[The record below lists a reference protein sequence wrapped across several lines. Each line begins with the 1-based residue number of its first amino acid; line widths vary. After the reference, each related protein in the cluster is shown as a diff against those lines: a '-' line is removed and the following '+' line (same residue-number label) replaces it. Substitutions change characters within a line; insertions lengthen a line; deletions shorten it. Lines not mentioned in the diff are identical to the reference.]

1 MAYKSNLDKM
11 LEAVLLDEQL
21 MKFGKYE
28 AYEVGN
34 IYQALESDNYVINVV
49 AQIIKRCSEDDAKES
64 EIWREASV
72 ESLISFARRQS
83 IKAAEINDYLK
94 RNV

>member
-1 MAYKSNLDKM
+1 MGYKTNLDKM

-21 MKFGKYE
+21 IKFGKYE
-28 AYEVGN
+28 PNEIGD

-49 AQIIKRCSEDDAKES
+49 AQIIKRSSEKDAKES
-64 EIWREASV
+64 EIWRE
-72 ESLISFARRQS
+72 
-83 IKAAEINDYLK
+83 INDYLK

>member
-49 AQIIKRCSEDDAKES
+49 AQIIKRCSEDDAKETYDYKGITNQ
-64 EIWREASV
+64 EFPK
-72 ESLISFARRQS
+72 LLRR
-83 IKAAEINDYLK
+83 
-94 RNV
+94 

>member
-21 MKFGKYE
+21 MKFGKHE

-64 EIWREASV
+64 EIWRE
-72 ESLISFARRQS
+72 
-83 IKAAEINDYLK
+83 INDYLK

>member
-28 AYEVGN
+28 AYEVVN

-64 EIWREASV
+64 EIWRE
-72 ESLISFARRQS
+72 
-83 IKAAEINDYLK
+83 INDYLK

>member
-11 LEAVLLDEQL
+11 LEAVLLDEGL

-28 AYEVGN
+28 PNEIGG
-34 IYQALESDNYVINVV
+34 IYQALDSDNYVINVV

-64 EIWREASV
+64 EIWREV
-72 ESLISFARRQS
+72 
-83 IKAAEINDYLK
+83 NDFLK
-94 RNV
+94 RKV

>member
-64 EIWREASV
+64 EIWRE
-72 ESLISFARRQS
+72 
-83 IKAAEINDYLK
+83 INDYLK
-94 RNV
+94 ETYDYKGITNQEFPKLLWR

>member
-64 EIWREASV
+64 EIWRE
-72 ESLISFARRQS
+72 
-83 IKAAEINDYLK
+83 INDYLK
-94 RNV
+94 ETYDYKGITNQEFPKLLRR

>member
-28 AYEVGN
+28 AY
-34 IYQALESDNYVINVV
+34 VINVV

-64 EIWREASV
+64 EIWRE
-72 ESLISFARRQS
+72 
-83 IKAAEINDYLK
+83 INDYLK

>member
-49 AQIIKRCSEDDAKES
+49 AQIIKDVQKTTPKKAKSGEKLMT
-64 EIWREASV
+64 I
-72 ESLISFARRQS
+72 
-83 IKAAEINDYLK
+83 
-94 RNV
+94 

>member
-34 IYQALESDNYVINVV
+34 IYQALVSGNYVYDVIV
-49 AQIIKRCSEDDAKES
+49 R
-64 EIWREASV
+64 
-72 ESLISFARRQS
+72 L
-83 IKAAEINDYLK
+83 
-94 RNV
+94 

>member
-34 IYQALESDNYVINVV
+34 IYQVLESDNYVINVV

-64 EIWREASV
+64 EIWRE
-72 ESLISFARRQS
+72 
-83 IKAAEINDYLK
+83 INDYLK

>member
-49 AQIIKRCSEDDAKES
+49 AKLLKDALKMT
-64 EIWREASV
+64 
-72 ESLISFARRQS
+72 
-83 IKAAEINDYLK
+83 LK
-94 RNV
+94 RAKSGEKLMTI

>member
-34 IYQALESDNYVINVV
+34 IYLALESDNYVINVV

-64 EIWREASV
+64 EIWRE
-72 ESLISFARRQS
+72 
-83 IKAAEINDYLK
+83 INDYLK

>member
-21 MKFGKYE
+21 MKFGK
-28 AYEVGN
+28 YEVGN

-64 EIWREASV
+64 EIWRE
-72 ESLISFARRQS
+72 
-83 IKAAEINDYLK
+83 INDYLK

>member
-21 MKFGKYE
+21 MKFGKYK

-64 EIWREASV
+64 EIWRE
-72 ESLISFARRQS
+72 
-83 IKAAEINDYLK
+83 INDYLK

>member
-34 IYQALESDNYVINVV
+34 IDQALESDNYVINVV
-49 AQIIKRCSEDDAKES
+49 DQMIKSCSEDDDKER
-64 EIWREASV
+64 EIWR
-72 ESLISFARRQS
+72 
-83 IKAAEINDYLK
+83 EINDYLK

>member
-34 IYQALESDNYVINVV
+34 IYQALESSLPSVHNLDSEYPESMSSLVICILCKVV
-49 AQIIKRCSEDDAKES
+49 
-64 EIWREASV
+64 
-72 ESLISFARRQS
+72 
-83 IKAAEINDYLK
+83 
-94 RNV
+94 

>member
-11 LEAVLLDEQL
+11 LEAVLLDEGL

-28 AYEVGN
+28 PNEIGG
-34 IYQALESDNYVINVV
+34 IYQTLDSDNYVINVV

-64 EIWREASV
+64 EIWREV
-72 ESLISFARRQS
+72 
-83 IKAAEINDYLK
+83 NDFLK
-94 RNV
+94 RKV

>member
-21 MKFGKYE
+21 MKFGKCE

-64 EIWREASV
+64 EIWRE
-72 ESLISFARRQS
+72 
-83 IKAAEINDYLK
+83 INDYLK

>member
-34 IYQALESDNYVINVV
+34 IYQSLESDNYVINVV

-64 EIWREASV
+64 EIWRE
-72 ESLISFARRQS
+72 
-83 IKAAEINDYLK
+83 INDYLK

>member
-28 AYEVGN
+28 AYEVSN

-64 EIWREASV
+64 EIWRE
-72 ESLISFARRQS
+72 
-83 IKAAEINDYLK
+83 INDYLK

>member
-21 MKFGKYE
+21 MKFGKYRAHE
-28 AYEVGN
+28 INN

-49 AQIIKRCSEDDAKES
+49 AQIIKRTSEDDAKEG
-64 EIWREASV
+64 EIWRE
-72 ESLISFARRQS
+72 
-83 IKAAEINDYLK
+83 INEYLK

>member
-34 IYQALESDNYVINVV
+34 IYQALEADNYVINVV
-49 AQIIKRCSEDDAKES
+49 AQIIKRCS
-64 EIWREASV
+64 
-72 ESLISFARRQS
+72 
-83 IKAAEINDYLK
+83 
-94 RNV
+94 

>member
-49 AQIIKRCSEDDAKES
+49 AKIFKRCAENHEKDRES
-64 EIWREASV
+64 W
-72 ESLISFARRQS
+72 L
-83 IKAAEINDYLK
+83 EINENLK
-94 RNV
+94 RTL

>member
-1 MAYKSNLDKM
+1 M

-64 EIWREASV
+64 EIWRE
-72 ESLISFARRQS
+72 
-83 IKAAEINDYLK
+83 INDYLK
-94 RNV
+94 RNRGNGFWLPWRRRLPSWPAGARC

>member
-49 AQIIKRCSEDDAKES
+49 AQIIKDALKMT
-64 EIWREASV
+64 
-72 ESLISFARRQS
+72 
-83 IKAAEINDYLK
+83 LK
-94 RNV
+94 RAKSGEKLMTI

>member
-21 MKFGKYE
+21 MK
-28 AYEVGN
+28 
-34 IYQALESDNYVINVV
+34 LESDNYVINVV

-64 EIWREASV
+64 EIWRE
-72 ESLISFARRQS
+72 
-83 IKAAEINDYLK
+83 INDYLK

>member
-34 IYQALESDNYVINVV
+34 IYQDLESDNYVINVV

-64 EIWREASV
+64 EIWRE
-72 ESLISFARRQS
+72 
-83 IKAAEINDYLK
+83 INDYLK

>member
-28 AYEVGN
+28 AHAVGN
-34 IYQALESDNYVINVV
+34 IYQAWESDNYVINVV

-64 EIWREASV
+64 EIWRE
-72 ESLISFARRQS
+72 
-83 IKAAEINDYLK
+83 INDYLK
-94 RNV
+94 RNVWL

>member
-64 EIWREASV
+64 EIWG
-72 ESLISFARRQS
+72 
-83 IKAAEINDYLK
+83 EINDYLK

>member
-1 MAYKSNLDKM
+1 
-11 LEAVLLDEQL
+11 

-34 IYQALESDNYVINVV
+34 IYQALEADNYVINVV

-64 EIWREASV
+64 EIWRE
-72 ESLISFARRQS
+72 
-83 IKAAEINDYLK
+83 INDYLK